1 VRERKGTLISTGL
14 LLAFAAAG
22 FVLTLGFP
30 APAQPIDPGP
40 AAFPRLIVGGL
51 AIFALLQL
59 LEPSKGEE
67 PLPRGRQA
75 LKVVGVLVLLLVY
88 AVVLKPLGFIVS
100 TIIFLV
106 GALILAGVRRP
117 LPLVLMPVGLAVVL
131 FYVFYELLRVS
142 LPRGVIEGLLP

>member
-1 VRERKGTLISTGL
+1 MRERKGTLISTAL
-14 LLAFAAAG
+14 LLVFAAVG
-22 FVLTLGFP
+22 FVLTLSFP

-59 LEPSKGEE
+59 MEPGKGEE

-88 AVVLKPLGFIVS
+88 AAVLKPLGFIVS

-117 LPLVLMPVGLAVVL
+117 FPLVLMPVGLAVVL

>member
-1 VRERKGTLISTGL
+1 VRERKGTLVSTGL
-14 LLAFAAAG
+14 LLVFAAAG
-22 FVLTLGFP
+22 FVLTMGFP
-30 APAQPIDPGP
+30 APAQPLDPGP
-40 AAFPRLIVGGL
+40 AAFPRLIAGGL
-51 AIFALLQL
+51 AILALLQL
-59 LEPSKGEE
+59 LEPGKGEE

-88 AVVLKPLGFIVS
+88 AAVLKPLGFIVS

-117 LPLVLMPVGLAVVL
+117 FPLVLMPVGLAVVL

-142 LPRGVIEGLLP
+142 LPRGVIKGLLP

>member
-1 VRERKGTLISTGL
+1 MRERKGTLISTGL

-30 APAQPIDPGP
+30 SPAQPIDPGP
-40 AAFPRLIVGGL
+40 AAFPRLIFGGV
-51 AIFALLQL
+51 AILALLQL
-59 LEPSKGEE
+59 LEPGKGEE

-75 LKVVGVLVLLLVY
+75 LKVGGVLVLLLVY
-88 AVVLKPLGFIVS
+88 AAVLKPLGFIVS
-100 TIIFLV
+100 TVIFLV

>member
-1 VRERKGTLISTGL
+1 MRERKGTLISTAL

-22 FVLTLGFP
+22 FVLSLSFP

-40 AAFPRLIVGGL
+40 AAFPRLIVGGV
-51 AIFALLQL
+51 AILALLQL
-59 LEPSKGEE
+59 LEPGKGEE
-67 PLPRGRQA
+67 ELPRGRQA
-75 LKVVGVLVLLLVY
+75 LKVGGVLVLLLVY
-88 AVVLKPLGFIVS
+88 AAVLKPLGFIVS
-100 TIIFLV
+100 TVIFLV

>member
-1 VRERKGTLISTGL
+1 MK
-14 LLAFAAAG
+14 
-22 FVLTLGFP
+22 
-30 APAQPIDPGP
+30 
-40 AAFPRLIVGGL
+40 VG
-51 AIFALLQL
+51 
-59 LEPSKGEE
+59 
-67 PLPRGRQA
+67 
-75 LKVVGVLVLLLVY
+75 GVLVLLLVY
-88 AVVLKPLGFIVS
+88 AAVLKPLGFIVS

>member
-1 VRERKGTLISTGL
+1 MRERKGTLISTGL

-22 FVLTLGFP
+22 FVLSLSFP

-40 AAFPRLIVGGL
+40 AAFPRLIVGGV
-51 AIFALLQL
+51 AILALLQL
-59 LEPSKGEE
+59 LEPGKGEE

-75 LKVVGVLVLLLVY
+75 LKVGGFLVLLLVY
-88 AVVLKPLGFIVS
+88 AAVLKPLGFIVS
-100 TIIFLV
+100 TVIFLV
-106 GALILAGVRRP
+106 GALILAGVRLPHP
-117 LPLVLMPVGLAVVL
+117 LILTPVGLAVVL

>member
-1 VRERKGTLISTGL
+1 MRERKGTLISTGL

-30 APAQPIDPGP
+30 SPAQPIDPGP
-40 AAFPRLIVGGL
+40 AAFPRLIFGGVAIL
-51 AIFALLQL
+51 AMLQL
-59 LEPSKGEE
+59 LEPGKGEE

-75 LKVVGVLVLLLVY
+75 LKVGGVLVLLLVY
-88 AVVLKPLGFIVS
+88 AAVLKPLGFIVS
-100 TIIFLV
+100 TVIFLV

>member
-1 VRERKGTLISTGL
+1 M
-14 LLAFAAAG
+14 
-22 FVLTLGFP
+22 LTLSFP

-40 AAFPRLIVGGL
+40 AAFPRLIVGGV
-51 AIFALLQL
+51 AILALLQL
-59 LEPSKGEE
+59 LEPGKGEE
-67 PLPRGRQA
+67 ELPRGRQA
-75 LKVVGVLVLLLVY
+75 LKVGGVLVLLLVY
-88 AVVLKPLGFIVS
+88 AAVLKPLGFIVS
-100 TIIFLV
+100 TVIFLV

>member
-1 VRERKGTLISTGL
+1 MRERKGTLISTGL

-30 APAQPIDPGP
+30 SPAQPIDPGP
-40 AAFPRLIVGGL
+40 AAFPRLIFGGV
-51 AIFALLQL
+51 AILALLQL
-59 LEPSKGEE
+59 LEPGKGEE
-67 PLPRGRQA
+67 ELPRGRQA
-75 LKVVGVLVLLLVY
+75 LKVGGVLVLLLVY
-88 AVVLKPLGFIVS
+88 AAVLKPLGFIVS
-100 TIIFLV
+100 TVIFLV

-142 LPRGVIEGLLP
+142 LPRGVIEGLLS

>member
-1 VRERKGTLISTGL
+1 MRERKGTLISTAL
-14 LLAFAAAG
+14 LLVFAAVG
-22 FVLTLGFP
+22 FVLTLSFP

-59 LEPSKGEE
+59 LEPGKGEE

-88 AVVLKPLGFIVS
+88 AAMLKPLGYIVS
-100 TIIFLV
+100 TVIFLV
-106 GALILAGVRRP
+106 GALILADVRRP

>member
-1 VRERKGTLISTGL
+1 MRERKGTLISTAL
-14 LLAFAAAG
+14 LLVFAAVG
-22 FVLTLGFP
+22 FVLTLSFP

-59 LEPSKGEE
+59 LEPGNGEE

-88 AVVLKPLGFIVS
+88 AAVLKPLGFIVS

-117 LPLVLMPVGLAVVL
+117 FPLVLMPVGLAVVL